1 MIHRTLAWLANHSVV
16 FHGIAA
22 LLTAAAMVIAY
33 QTIDPAP
40 GDRIVIS
47 AGRKD
52 GAYYQ
57 YASEYAR
64 RLADSGVT
72 LEVLESNGSVENLA
86 RLRDG
91 DIDVD
96 LAFVQGGIA
105 RPQDGESLAS
115 LASVYYEP
123 IWFFYRHPDGATAD
137 TLRDMGNFRLAV
149 DREGSGTRALVSRLL
164 QENGVDVTR
173 GDLLPLG
180 GLDAVAALRDGRVDG
195 AFFIASPDSPTLQS
209 LFRAP
214 DVRVMSFGRAEAYAM
229 RYDFLVHVRLP
240 RGVID
245 LSRDIPHH
253 DVEMVA
259 TTANLI
265 ARRDLHPALVDL
277 VLSAATAVHGG
288 EGMFEARGEFPS
300 PEHVDV
306 PINPEAERYLSH
318 GPGFLDRYLPF
329 WAATLVDRFKV
340 MLIPL
345 LVVFIPLF
353 KLVPTLVLWNLRS
366 RVFRWYGE
374 LARVEKQI
382 QAGTAQDRRRAADR
396 LDDIDATLRTVRV
409 PGAFNQNLYIL
420 REHVD
425 LLRSRIHRDSGSE
438 DEIDSREQH

>member
-1 MIHRTLAWLANHSVV
+1 MMAWLANHSIVFYAIVV
-16 FHGIAA
+16 

-40 GDRIVIS
+40 EDRIVIT
-47 AGRKD
+47 AGRED

-57 YASEYAR
+57 YAREYAR
-64 RLADSGVT
+64 RLANSGVT
-72 LEVLESNGSVENLA
+72 VEVRASNGSVENLE
-86 RLRDG
+86 RLRDHTA
-91 DIDVD
+91 DVD

-105 RPQDGESLAS
+105 RAEDGQTLAS
-115 LASVYYEP
+115 LASIYYEP

-137 TLRDMGNFRLAV
+137 TLRDMADYRLAV

-164 QENGVDVTR
+164 EENGVDITR

-180 GLDAVAALRDGRVDG
+180 GLDAVDALRDGRVDG

-209 LFRAP
+209 LFQAP
-214 DVRVMSFGRAEAYAM
+214 DVRLMSFDRAEAYAM
-229 RYDFLVHVRLP
+229 RYDFLSHVRLP

-253 DVEMVA
+253 DIEMVA
-259 TTANLI
+259 TTANLV

-277 VLSAATAVHGG
+277 ILSAATAVHGD

-300 PEHVDV
+300 PAHVDV

-345 LVVFIPLF
+345 VVVFLPLF
-353 KLVPTLVLWNLRS
+353 KLVPTLVVWNLRS

-382 QAGTAQDRRRAADR
+382 QAGTARDRQQAAER
-396 LDDIDATLRTVRV
+396 LDEIDATLRTVKV

-425 LLRSRIHRDSGSE
+425 LLRSRIRRDSRQQAETANGKE
-438 DEIDSREQH
+438 D